1 MSEIPNL
8 KRVNIRVN
16 NELYNFLKQSADA
29 RGLSMNAM
37 CILALESYLQQQTVS
52 NNLEGLLQ
60 AWQQMK
66 DEEANKGE

>member
-37 CILALESYLQQQTVS
+37 CILALESYLQQQTVIG
-52 NNLEGLLQ
+52 NMDELLK
-60 AWQQMK
+60 AWHESKQK
-66 DEEANKGE
+66 DS